1 MNLNRK
7 ILINKIF
14 YNIGFSKTASENIL
28 NDIFRIFTESLI
40 DNNILKISN
49 FGTFYKKNKSK
60 RLGRNPKTL
69 EEKIINERVVI
80 TFKASKKLKD
90 IINE

>member
-14 YNIGFSKTASENIL
+14 YNIGFSKIISENIL
-28 NDIFRIFTESLI
+28 NNIFKFFTKSLI
-40 DNNILKISN
+40 TNNNLKISN
-49 FGTFYKKNKSK
+49 FGTFYIKKKSK

-69 EEKIINERVVI
+69 EEKIINERYVI
-80 TFKASKKLKD
+80 TFKPSKKLK
-90 IINE
+90 ININE